1 MKYVPASVMI
11 LLMAVSMVWAQTAE
25 TGKEVRILSDSLLIM
40 DRSGVVHFERHD
52 RDQINGAN
60 LNCHH
65 LDVLT
70 NEEDPSIVLS
80 GTATGHVVMEHGGD
94 RVEAGE
100 ARFDLE
106 SSTVDLKGSPRLL
119 RDRTTISAER
129 IVYLISEG
137 TATFH
142 GPVKAVFP
150 GADAEK

>member
-40 DRSGVVHFERHD
+40 DRSGVVQFEGQVRV
-52 RDQINGAN
+52 QLKGAK
-60 LNCHH
+60 LSCDH
-65 LDVLT
+65 LVVRT
-70 NEEDPSIVLS
+70 SEEDPSIVLS